1 MNKYVAVVHKDDDSS
16 YGVHFP
22 DLIGCFGAGE
32 TEDEALDS
40 ARISLRMYA
49 EDAIERGQALPRARS
64 IRELRND
71 KDVRASIEEGGFL
84 ILIPLLFS
92 DKKRRV
98 NVTLEPS
105 LIAAIDEAAR
115 ISGTSRSDYLAHA
128 AWRAVKDETG
138 AVQVAAKGPRRGRS
152 RMAAANPRRARRRR
166 MDVPA
171 PGG

>member
-105 LIAAIDEAAR
+105 R
-115 ISGTSRSDYLAHA
+115 ITEGVIVT
-128 AWRAVKDETG
+128 
-138 AVQVAAKGPRRGRS
+138 
-152 RMAAANPRRARRRR
+152 ARRVEETVQE
-166 MDVPA
+166 VPIPVSVVSGRPVA
-171 PGG
+171 SLLYS